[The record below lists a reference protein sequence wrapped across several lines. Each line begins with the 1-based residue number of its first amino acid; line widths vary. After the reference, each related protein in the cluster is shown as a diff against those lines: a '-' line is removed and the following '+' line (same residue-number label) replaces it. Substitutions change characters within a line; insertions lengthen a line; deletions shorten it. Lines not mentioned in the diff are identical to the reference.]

1 MTVIRN
7 QSARRTVLALLAFA
21 PCLMTLAMFDG
32 HIAHAQGPGGASPAS
47 AVAAAEIVEQ
57 PIPDNREFVGTLTPL
72 KRSIVGTAVDGRVEE
87 YNLREGMWVEAGQPL
102 VELRKRT
109 IQIEIAAA
117 NAELSLRKQEFAEV
131 EAGLRP
137 EEKARARARLE
148 ETRALLTYT
157 TEKLAR
163 TQKLFQGQGSTTRE
177 EYDLA
182 VSQAQAAN
190 QAFLAAQADV
200 DLAEKGNRVEQIEQS
215 RARMEGAQEQVN
227 LLEDRLEKY
236 SIKAPFDGYVVAENT
251 EVGEW
256 VKSGDP
262 IFEIIAVDPMEVT
275 VNVPEKYLPGLQ
287 KVMAT
292 GDAAEIPTL
301 AVVNVDAIGFEPFTG
316 TVIQVV
322 PQADLRS
329 RTFPVKVH
337 LPNESLGRSHRFAA
351 GMLAH
356 VRLPVGQERPGTLV
370 PKDAL
375 VLGDVKPAI
384 FIGVTDATT
393 KETVARKVPVE
404 MGLSHQG
411 LVQVTSLLPNLPLQ
425 AGQMAIVRGNER
437 LRDGQPIRIVSH
449 IDSGVAPA
457 TEAPPPAE
465 PSPGASA
472 RVER

>member
-1 MTVIRN
+1 M
-7 QSARRTVLALLAFA
+7 
-21 PCLMTLAMFDG
+21 
-32 HIAHAQGPGGASPAS
+32 
-47 AVAAAEIVEQ
+47 
-57 PIPDNREFVGTLTPL
+57 
-72 KRSIVGTAVDGRVEE
+72 
-87 YNLREGMWVEAGQPL
+87 
-102 VELRKRT
+102 
-109 IQIEIAAA
+109 
-117 NAELSLRKQEFAEV
+117 
-131 EAGLRP
+131 
-137 EEKARARARLE
+137 
-148 ETRALLTYT
+148 
-157 TEKLAR
+157 
-163 TQKLFQGQGSTTRE
+163 
-177 EYDLA
+177 
-182 VSQAQAAN
+182 
-190 QAFLAAQADV
+190 
-200 DLAEKGNRVEQIEQS
+200 
-215 RARMEGAQEQVN
+215 
-227 LLEDRLEKY
+227 
-236 SIKAPFDGYVVAENT
+236 
-251 EVGEW
+251 
-256 VKSGDP
+256 
-262 IFEIIAVDPMEVT
+262 
-275 VNVPEKYLPGLQ
+275 
-287 KVMAT
+287 
-292 GDAAEIPTL
+292 
-301 AVVNVDAIGFEPFTG
+301 
-316 TVIQVV
+316 QVV

>member
-1 MTVIRN
+1 MIVVRN
-7 QSARRTVLALLAFA
+7 QMQRCASLTTVALAACLTVPTWLNLQTAR
-21 PCLMTLAMFDG
+21 
-32 HIAHAQGPGGASPAS
+32 AQGPGGASPAS

-109 IQIEIAAA
+109 IQIEIASA

-316 TVIQVV
+316 TVMQVV

-384 FIGVTDATT
+384 FIGVPDATT

-437 LRDGQPIRIVSH
+437 LRDGQPIRIVSQM
-449 IDSGVAPA
+449 DSGSAPA